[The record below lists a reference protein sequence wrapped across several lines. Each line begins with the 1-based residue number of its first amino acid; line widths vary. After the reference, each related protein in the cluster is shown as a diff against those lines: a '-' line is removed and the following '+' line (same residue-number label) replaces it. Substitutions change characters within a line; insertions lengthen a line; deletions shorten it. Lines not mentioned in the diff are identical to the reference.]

1 MRSAPNIMDISEG
14 SAAGVLLEAFIIHRP
29 KLVQIAR
36 RVLRCPYLAEDVVQ
50 DATLKAT
57 MLTGHPCVDCPLNFA
72 CQVVRNLAIDRE
84 RRRTLERS
92 HAAPEALAETIEAP
106 GADAAAHLNLVE
118 TMRVI
123 AAAIGQLPERTRLVF
138 ERHRLH
144 YVPQKTIAAELGVS
158 PTLINF
164 MVRDADAH
172 CRACLRLA
180 HGIETKRAPA
190 RPPNAAAPPPRAAAT
205 LRRGGRRG
213 SPPPAGSR

>member
-1 MRSAPNIMDISEG
+1 MDISEG
-14 SAAGVLLEAFIIHRP
+14 AAVGALLEAFIVHRP

-57 MLTGHPCVDCPLNFA
+57 TLTGCRCVDCPLSFA

-84 RRRTLERS
+84 RRRALERS

-106 GADAAAHLNLVE
+106 GVDAAGHLNLVE

-123 AAAIGQLPERTRLVF
+123 ATAIGQLPERTRLVF

-158 PTLINF
+158 PTLVNF
-164 MVRDADAH
+164 MVRDADEH
-172 CRACLRLA
+172 CRACLRSA
-180 HGIETKRAPA
+180 HGIETRTATARRPA
-190 RPPNAAAPPPRAAAT
+190 AAAPPSRAA
-205 LRRGGRRG
+205 G
-213 SPPPAGSR
+213 SPRRAGRQGLPQRAGSR